1 MTEELHEPQ
10 PFNYVNNNE
19 YYTNWKQTTPNDA
32 VEALN
37 KAITNKKSFVE
48 VILGDEYVHPHF
60 RYIKV
65 TAKIPQDI
73 YDDCIYLIK
82 VFIKK
87 YYNVKADIASTA
99 HVEHLSENLKKNC
112 YKGLDAKVV
121 KFGFIVK
128 NIVVE
133 ASPFRKIAAAEF
145 EDTDFETC
153 GLYYGHEGV
162 YNEGPMEHI
171 SARPFINMLALEN
184 HYHPE
189 KGLGYVVSGSV
200 EDLFVHP
207 LKPFTVSP
215 III

>member
-1 MTEELHEPQ
+1 MTEELHQPQ
-10 PFNYVNNNE
+10 PFKYVNNNE
-19 YYTNWKQTTPNDA
+19 YYTNWKQTNPNDA

-37 KAITNKKSFVE
+37 NAIARQNSFVE
-48 VILGDEYVHPHF
+48 IVFGDEYVHPHF

-73 YDDCIYLIK
+73 YADCIYLIK
-82 VFIKK
+82 GFIKK

-133 ASPFRKIAAAEF
+133 ASPFRERATACFKY
-145 EDTDFETC
+145 TDFETDS
-153 GLYYGHEGV
+153 YYGHEGV
-162 YNEGPMEHI
+162 YNEGLIEYV

-184 HYHPE
+184 KYHPE
-189 KGLGYVVSGSV
+189 KGLGYIVSGSV